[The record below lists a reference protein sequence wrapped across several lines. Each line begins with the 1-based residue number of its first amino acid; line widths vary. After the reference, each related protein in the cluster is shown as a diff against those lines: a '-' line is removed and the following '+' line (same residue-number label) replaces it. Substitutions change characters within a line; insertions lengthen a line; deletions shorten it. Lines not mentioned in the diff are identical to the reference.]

1 VQAYKLNE
9 YLNQVSN
16 NTERDKHM
24 KITVRELK
32 SAIGQAVREARVAK
46 ARSVN
51 RRLRR
56 EGAEHASIADA
67 VEELIDMPGWEN
79 VENGDSL
86 LATLKKIG
94 ARLHAQGSHD

>member
-1 VQAYKLNE
+1 
-9 YLNQVSN
+9 
-16 NTERDKHM
+16 M

-32 SAIGQAVREARVAK
+32 SAIGQAVRESRSAR
-46 ARSVN
+46 RPVN

-67 VEELIDMPGWEN
+67 VEELIDMPGWDE
-79 VENGDSL
+79 VEGGQSL

>member
-1 VQAYKLNE
+1 
-9 YLNQVSN
+9 
-16 NTERDKHM
+16 M

-32 SAIGQAVREARVAK
+32 SAIGQAVREARS
-46 ARSVN
+46 ARRPVN

-67 VEELIDMPGWEN
+67 VEELIDMPGWDE
-79 VENGDSL
+79 VEGGQNL

>member
-1 VQAYKLNE
+1 MRH
-9 YLNQVSN
+9 
-16 NTERDKHM
+16 NTDTQEFTV

-32 SAIGQAVREARVAK
+32 SAIGQAVREARHTH
-46 ARSVN
+46 RPTN

-67 VEELIDMPGWEN
+67 VEELIDMPGWDE
-79 VENGDSL
+79 VEGGQNL

-94 ARLHAQGSHD
+94 ARLHAQSSHD